1 MARSIENGT
10 NARTRPLSRSVKA
23 SRTAPTFLEGFAPPP
38 GWARRHPDQALRM
51 LYVCPQDA
59 PWVDEIFG

>member
-1 MARSIENGT
+1 MARSIKNGT
-10 NARTRPLSRSVKA
+10 GVRSRSLLRDAKKSSDA
-23 SRTAPTFLEGFAPPP
+23 TPFLEGFCPPP
-38 GWARRHPDQALRM
+38 GWARAHPDRALRM